1 MERVESSTSEEIGC
15 PIPTGDVTTS
25 DSISCLTVEQS
36 ERGCHEWEMEEGVF
50 AKAYSQRSIILF
62 GWSRKAEGLM
72 FPLGDDRT
80 RRGVA
85 VTSRDR
91 ASSGR
96 KQEGHKSKLRTV
108 EKAALYAFG
117 VFQEA
122 KAFLRSDK
130 PATVYHQI

>member
-1 MERVESSTSEEIGC
+1 
-15 PIPTGDVTTS
+15 
-25 DSISCLTVEQS
+25 
-36 ERGCHEWEMEEGVF
+36 MEEGVF
-50 AKAYSQRSIILF
+50 AEAFFQRSIILF

-80 RRGVA
+80 KRGVA
-85 VTSRDR
+85 VTSRTR
-91 ASSGR
+91 PSSGR
-96 KQEGHKSKLRTV
+96 KQEGHKSKLWTV
-108 EKAALYAFG
+108 EEAALYAFG